1 MIHYCDGTY
10 YIGNT
15 GGVARYDY
23 QISQLFPL
31 RVFFK
36 GPQEKMKMLEYL
48 KKCKNPVIITDNH
61 LSCDIPN
68 NYNVILAH
76 YGVAK
81 THAERDKGWNKYW
94 KELCCNGQERMLYYR
109 EPNTTRIVTISNF
122 VEKNLKNIMEK
133 YIQDLK

>member
-1 MIHYCDGTY
+1 MKNNFANTPREVIHYCAGTY
-10 YIGNT
+10 YIGDT

-36 GPQEKMKMLEYL
+36 GPKEKMKMLEYL

-68 NYNVILAH
+68 NYNVILVH
-76 YGVAK
+76 HGVA
-81 THAERDKGWNKYW
+81 
-94 KELCCNGQERMLYYR
+94 
-109 EPNTTRIVTISNF
+109 
-122 VEKNLKNIMEK
+122 
-133 YIQDLK
+133 